1 MSLESI
7 GWMSLKNLMDV
18 VRVDAI
24 VSYVNV
30 MILFMSYIKGM
41 IVHMPWKKR
50 KIGTWR
56 WQKCVI

>member
-1 MSLESI
+1 MNVVREY
-7 GWMSLKNLMDV
+7 WMDV

-41 IVHMPWKKR
+41 IVHVPWKKQ
-50 KIGTWR
+50 KKGT
-56 WQKCVI
+56 